1 MKQEQMKYITKIE
14 RFLMFQI
21 LTEELKKHAE
31 GSMTYNLIIKIL
43 DKIK

>member
-21 LTEELKKHAE
+21 LTEELKKQTQ
-31 GSMTYNLIIKIL
+31 GSMTYNMIEKIL

>member
-31 GSMTYNLIIKIL
+31 GSITYILIEKIL
-43 DKIK
+43 NKIK

>member
-14 RFLMFQI
+14 RFLLYQI
-21 LTEELKKHAE
+21 LTEELKKHDE
-31 GSMTYNLIIKIL
+31 GSLNYILIEKIL